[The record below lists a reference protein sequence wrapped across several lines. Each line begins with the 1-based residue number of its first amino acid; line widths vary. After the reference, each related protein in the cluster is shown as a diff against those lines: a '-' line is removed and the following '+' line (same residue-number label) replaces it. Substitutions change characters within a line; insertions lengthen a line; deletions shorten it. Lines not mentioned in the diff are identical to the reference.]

1 MVRIQSIS
9 DPVPDTNGNNFKVVT
24 FEAPAFKEMVDLE
37 TGESVLGLAAPKTCK
52 KCVWESSYLDQTK
65 HYLYDAKPGQPVYG
79 SIYTA
84 STDEYEIN
92 DNAVSKVGVKYVSGD
107 VTLSVGYSSG
117 AGKDSTTLGTAG
129 TKEDAVDST
138 DAGISYA
145 VASGVTA
152 NIGWKNVD
160 SQEAGASE
168 TSGGTA
174 WYIGANMSF

>member
-84 STDEYEIN
+84 STDEYEIKGQ
-92 DNAVSKVGVKYVSGD
+92 DGEIRTVS
-107 VTLSVGYSSG
+107 TLS
-117 AGKDSTTLGTAG
+117 L
-129 TKEDAVDST
+129 
-138 DAGISYA
+138 IH
-145 VASGVTA
+145 
-152 NIGWKNVD
+152 I
-160 SQEAGASE
+160 
-168 TSGGTA
+168 
-174 WYIGANMSF
+174 